1 MATTLAFL
9 RAINLGATRKFPKAE
24 IVAATEAAGGTDVET
39 HINTGNVRLETRM
52 RSRERIEAA
61 LEAAYLERAG
71 FEVPTIVLSPAEL
84 RQVVA
89 DADRL
94 AASAPDSDGT
104 HYVSLLKAEP
114 DEAAARDLEALGD
127 DRTAVL
133 VRGRAVHLLL
143 REAYHSAPLTNA
155 QVEKRLGVATNRNLK
170 VLRAIAQKWC

>member
-24 IVAATEAAGGTDVET
+24 IVAATEAAGCTGVET

-61 LEAAYLERAG
+61 LEAAYLERTG
-71 FEVPTIVLSPAEL
+71 FAVPTIVLSPAEL

-89 DADRL
+89 DAEEL
-94 AASAPDSDGT
+94 AARAPDAGGT
-104 HYVSLLKAEP
+104 HYVSLLKEEP
-114 DEAAARDLEALGD
+114 DAAVARDFEAVGD

-155 QVEKRLGVATNRNLK
+155 HVEKRLGTATNRNLK
-170 VLRAIAQKWC
+170 VLRAIAEKWC